1 MFPTLARKSPFGE
14 VLAALLLAL
23 VAALAAEW
31 LHLPLPWMIGPLFS
45 VAAARTAGLPL
56 LALPG
61 GRQAGQWAIGTALG
75 LYFTPE
81 VLGHLGDNLLPVLSM
96 AGCAVAVAGHEAFSG
111 SARVLDPARLPV
123 LVGAALA
130 GVLLLR
136 RLRIANAWV
145 LGPLFCIG
153 VLAALEV
160 PLSALPGW
168 AVSGGQ
174 LLLGTAL
181 GCRFSPAFFRA
192 APRFLAVSAVST
204 LLALLL
210 SAAFVMLLGQ
220 VVSIPVS
227 SLALA
232 ASPGG
237 MAEMCVTAKVMHLAV
252 PLITAT
258 HVLRVVL
265 LTVWAPRMCGV
276 FLRVF
281 GR

>member
-1 MFPTLARKSPFGE
+1 MLVVSVVPF
-14 VLAALLLAL
+14 ALQH
-23 VAALAAEW
+23 W
-31 LHLPLPWMIGPLFS
+31 G
-45 VAAARTAGLPL
+45 
-56 LALPG
+56 
-61 GRQAGQWAIGTALG
+61 
-75 LYFTPE
+75 
-81 VLGHLGDNLLPVLSM
+81 
-96 AGCAVAVAGHEAFSG
+96 VAGHEAFSG
-111 SARVLDPARLPV
+111 SARALDPARLPV

-130 GVLLLR
+130 GVLLLG

-153 VLAALEV
+153 ALAALEV

-181 GCRFSPAFFRA
+181 GCRFSPDFFRA
-192 APRFLAVSAVST
+192 APRFLTVSAAST

-210 SAAFVMLLGQ
+210 SAAFVMVLGH
-220 VVSIPVS
+220 VVPIPVS